1 MKLKTKLTLSFILL
15 VLIMASILFLYTE
28 QVIDKRFNEYLYQN
42 LEVSLNEWQTLLQEY
57 YKKYGWDGIK
67 EFLQIP
73 QADATNGFGYGR
85 NKTGIFRPTG
95 NVLVID
101 ANNIVIADQRGELV
115 GQQVKEEGLVK
126 EIINDGRVVG
136 KVMIIRDKPSPF
148 INIEQNFMESFRKSI
163 ILGSLLTIIIAVL
176 LSLILSRHITKPL
189 EQLMEGIQRV
199 RSGDKTNRIKIE
211 TKDEFE
217 KIGNAF
223 NEMTEQLRKNEEARR
238 TLVADVAHELRTPL
252 SVLQGQLE
260 LIQDGVLPLNQE
272 NTAKLNDE
280 VLRLS
285 RLVND
290 LQQVSLAEAGKL
302 PLKLS
307 ETNISELINDVIFN
321 FQFLAE
327 EKGIKIIY
335 NNSIVNRKIKID
347 RDRIKQVL
355 INLIGNALKSTGEN
369 GKIVITSEEIE
380 EKLIVSIQDTGIG
393 IAKEHL
399 PYIFDRFYR
408 TDTGRNREA
417 GGSGLGL
424 AITKGY
430 VEAHN
435 GTITVESELGKG
447 TTFTFSLPYQP

>member
-101 ANNIVIADQRGELV
+101 ENNIVIADQRGELV

>member
-1 MKLKTKLTLSFILL
+1 MKLKTKITLSFILL

-57 YKKYGWDGIK
+57 YKKSGWDGIQ

-73 QADATNGFGYGR
+73 QSDTTNGFGYGR
-85 NKTGIFRPTG
+85 NKTGVFRPTG
-95 NVLVID
+95 NVVLVD
-101 ANNIVIADQRGELV
+101 KNNTVIADQRGKLV

-126 EIINDGRVVG
+126 EIIYDGKVVG
-136 KVMIIRDKPSPF
+136 KVMILRDKPSQF
-148 INIEQNFMESFRKSI
+148 KNIEQNFIESFRNSI

-217 KIGNAF
+217 KIGSAF

-238 TLVADVAHELRTPL
+238 NLVADVAHELRTPL

-280 VLRLS
+280 VIRLS

-335 NNSIVNRKIKID
+335 NAQVNREIKID

-369 GKIVITSEEIE
+369 GKIVITAEERDDR
-380 EKLIVSIQDTGIG
+380 LIVSVQDTGIG

-447 TTFTFSLPYQP
+447 TTFTVSLPYQP